1 MSTKRSIF
9 LVKHGEAD
17 EAFEVREEPRET
29 LKPDRIRIEVEAS
42 GINFADVMA
51 RRGIYKP
58 APNPPGVLGYDVCGR
73 VTEVGPEAKGFQEGD
88 RVAAITLFGG
98 YSSEVTTPWYAAIP
112 IEEDT
117 KAGIAC
123 ALMTQGVTAYSAA
136 WDLVSLWPGDRVLV
150 HAAAGGVGTLITQIA
165 KHKECEIWGTAS
177 KHKHEYAQSNG
188 VDHPIDYRSKEFD
201 EVIKEEYPE
210 GLDVVFDNLGGSSFR
225 KALKL
230 LRPGGKIVAYGAANQ
245 NKGSDS
251 GLWQSIKVAIG
262 FGLYSPIPLIQKSQS
277 IIGLNLLAMSKGRPD
292 KMQKVM
298 KATYALN
305 QEGILSPYA
314 EKTFPAEDCWKAHA
328 FIEGR
333 QSMGK
338 VVLEW

>member
-1 MSTKRSIF
+1 MSTKKSIF
-9 LVKHGEAD
+9 LIKHGEAD
-17 EAFEVREEPRET
+17 AAFEIREEAVKE
-29 LKPDRIRIEVEAS
+29 LKPDRVRIKVEAS

-58 APNPPGVLGYDVCGR
+58 APNPPSVIGYDVCGR
-73 VTEVGPEAKGFQEGD
+73 VTEVGPEAKGFKEGD

-117 KAGIAC
+117 KAGVAC

-177 KHKHEYAQSNG
+177 KHKHEYARTNG
-188 VDHPIDYRSKEFD
+188 VDHPIDYRSQDFA
-201 EVIKEEYPE
+201 EVIKKECPD
-210 GLDVVFDNLGGSSFR
+210 GLDVVFDNLGGKSFK

-245 NKGSDS
+245 NKGRQS
-251 GLWQSIKVAIG
+251 GLWQSIQVALG
-262 FGLYSPIPLIQKSQS
+262 FGFYSPIPFLQKSQS
-277 IIGLNLLAMSKGRPD
+277 LIGLNLLAMSKGRPE
-292 KMQKVM
+292 KMHHFM
-298 KATYALN
+298 EATYALHKN
-305 QEGILSPYA
+305 GIISPYA
-314 EKTFPAEDCWKAHA
+314 EKTFPAEECWKAHA
-328 FIEGR
+328 FVEGR